1 MIFKNLPEVR
11 NECEET
17 EFMGRTEHP
26 RGGWSRV
33 ETSLGK
39 WLSCLAQVRNG
50 FKKQMKG
57 SEGTGSVGFLESWEA
72 KLRRHTYISC
82 LPLTPQK
89 KQAFITDS

>member
-26 RGGWSRV
+26 RAGGGWSRV

-57 SEGTGSVGFLESWEA
+57 S
-72 KLRRHTYISC
+72 
-82 LPLTPQK
+82 
-89 KQAFITDS
+89 